1 MSLKIF
7 FEEVFL
13 KKESIKTI
21 LDLYQ
26 NVSEKGF
33 KFEKC
38 GDLLIKLGFLS
49 IFPNNIYKHIIGNIN
64 EGKFEFLNDLKKYI
78 NTEKEN
84 SGKKNGISDITLY
97 NKLEDKY
104 IFISS
109 KFYFEELN
117 VKNYD
122 IQDIIAM
129 INHNKHIYKNF
140 DIYLLVNDKNDLI
153 QKIANSNQSSNYMT
167 KYMTIDKIIDLS
179 DLENAF
185 CNMKYYLIKNKN
197 IFEKFALNKKVLVPK
212 FHQKLF
218 ENKIFKQIE
227 DGEKTFLIGAK
238 PRSGKTFIVGLII
251 SKDNINYENFN
262 ILVITP
268 APNETSH
275 QFLEIFENYID
286 FSDFNIINFNSGSM
300 IDNLKFTNKNIIV
313 TSKQLLQNYINEN
326 GIESIKKLNFN
337 YIFFDENHFGGTT
350 ELSTDVINT
359 YKKENTILVFL
370 TATFNKPLNHWN
382 ILRECSFYWD
392 LEDEQLC
399 KKENVDALVKRHG
412 SEVNET
418 LEYFEHD
425 KNILKVYEN
434 MPELELLTTMFETNI
449 FNSIKE
455 KQYNTKY
462 GFSLKTLLSLTNSKF
477 NYENEVEL
485 LLRYISGSE
494 KEVDFPEGDK
504 SIFGR
509 IKDIS
514 LKKNSRTLLSNNNFT
529 TQLWFLPFGIE
540 QKINDVSISLKEL
553 MLKNKIL
560 NKYEILILNSNI
572 DRPIKDIKSEI
583 KKYEMIGKDNEKNG
597 LIILVGNQCSLGI
610 TLELCDTVILLNDI
624 LSADKIYQ
632 MMFRSMTEANHKK
645 CGFVVD
651 LNISRVLHTLIEYS
665 FHDKDFSVE
674 DKIKYIVENNL
685 INIDSDYLLNKKV
698 NEADIINNLLNV
710 WKKNPINHLRK
721 ILKNIENEIIDI
733 DNDDQKKLN
742 NYFTKS
748 FDENVNHEIKFF
760 NEDDDQEINDGR
772 TIKKED
778 DPNNEKEKSE
788 KKEEIKKISLT
799 KDILPFIIPLVCF
812 LTIKEN
818 NKNFLEMLKMVKE
831 NSELLEIFNEQTYVW
846 WNKSNIIDLINELI
860 QKYIKEN
867 SSIYNST
874 LLIKMT
880 LQSLIDKPEELLQFI
895 NDCLKPKQ
903 VERKTYG
910 EVFTPIPLIY
920 EMLYTLPIECWSN
933 PNLKWLDLA
942 NGMGNFMIAIYFKL
956 MKGLEE
962 VIHDEENRKKH
973 ILENMLYM
981 SEINKKNC
989 FIAKQIFDINNEY
1002 KLNIYLGD
1010 SLLLDI
1016 KEIWNI
1022 QYFDII
1028 VGNPPYNPDIS
1039 KNNSK
1044 GQIIWPLFVKKSL
1057 EFLKENGLLLFIH
1070 PPNWR
1075 KPNHELHNLMFNNI
1089 QYLKILDEKTSGH
1102 FFRDCKIRVD
1112 YYLLCK
1118 NNKKEN
1124 TIVIDEKNIESDLNI
1139 KNLDY
1144 IPNYGLSIHK
1154 KIMEL
1159 NIEKLKCINPRSHDT
1174 TRDFVQKDEDE
1185 KHIFKLLNTIS
1196 SKGPNYYYSSKIHP
1210 VQNKNKVMFSNGR
1223 YIYPIY
1229 DNGLLG
1235 GTQSVLYI
1243 ETENEVTG
1251 SNLINFINSNIFKF
1265 LIKTS
1270 KFNNFAIS
1278 HEFICR
1284 IGDLSRIIE
1293 NIDDIKINNYLNITD
1308 IEDNLINSNL
1318 KINDN
1323 ESESS
1328 TNTKKKI
1335 NNKKSETIILCGE
1348 PLKKKGETC
1357 KNKVSPGCNGK
1368 CKRHHVIVI

>member
-1 MSLKIF
+1 MSLKVF
-7 FEEVFL
+7 FKEVFL
-13 KKESIKTI
+13 KEKSIKAI
-21 LDLYQ
+21 LDLYETA
-26 NVSEKGF
+26 SEKGF
-33 KFEKC
+33 KFERI

-49 IFPNNIYKHIIGNIN
+49 MFPNNIHKHIIGNIN
-64 EGKFEFLNDLKKYI
+64 EGKFEFLNDFNKYI
-78 NTEKEN
+78 DNEKEI
-84 SGKKNGISDITLY
+84 SGKKTGVSDITLY
-97 NKLEDKY
+97 NKIEDKY

-109 KFYFEELN
+109 KFYIKEMN
-117 VKNYD
+117 VKDYD
-122 IQDIIAM
+122 IQHIIAM
-129 INHNKHIYKNF
+129 INHNKHIYKNV

-153 QKIANSNQSSNYMT
+153 QKIVNSNQSSNYMT
-167 KYMTIDKIIDLS
+167 KFMTIDKIIDLN
-179 DLENAF
+179 DLEKSF

-197 IFEKFALNKKVLVPK
+197 IFENFALNKKVLVPK

-218 ENKIFKQIE
+218 ENKIFKQIKLNQ
-227 DGEKTFLIGAK
+227 KTFLLGLK
-238 PRSGKTFIVGLII
+238 PRSGKTFIVGIII
-251 SKDNINYENFN
+251 SKDNMNYEKFN

-268 APNETSH
+268 APNETSS
-275 QFLEIFENYID
+275 QFLEMFENYID
-286 FSDFNIINFNSGSM
+286 FNDFNIINFNSSSM
-300 IDNLKFTNKNIIV
+300 IENLKFTNKNIIV

-326 GIESIKKLNFN
+326 GIESIKNLNFN

-370 TATFNKPLNHWN
+370 TATFHKPLHHWVFSKKS
-382 ILRECSFYWD
+382 CFYWD

-399 KKENVDALVKRHG
+399 KKENIDALVKRHDN
-412 SEVNET
+412 EVHEV
-418 LEYFEHD
+418 LEYFEDD
-425 KNILKVYEN
+425 KTVLKVYEK
-434 MPELELLTTMFETNI
+434 MPELELITTMFETDI
-449 FNSIKE
+449 FNTIKNKE
-455 KQYNTKY
+455 YNKY
-462 GFSLKTLLSLTNSKF
+462 GFSLKTLLSLTNFKF

-494 KEVDFPEGDK
+494 KELDFPEGDK

-509 IKDIS
+509 IKTIS

-540 QKINDVSISLKEL
+540 QKINDVSIALKEL

-572 DRPIKDIKSEI
+572 ERPTKDIKSEI
-583 KKYEMIGKDNEKNG
+583 KKYEIIGKDNEKNG

-610 TLELCDTVILLNDI
+610 TLELCDTVILLTDI
-624 LSADKIYQ
+624 LSSDKIYQ
-632 MMFRSMTEANHKK
+632 MMFRSMTEAPNKK

-665 FHDKDFSVE
+665 VHDKDLSIE
-674 DKIKYIVENNL
+674 NKIKYIIENNL

-698 NEADIINNLLNV
+698 NETDIINNLLNV
-710 WKKNPINHLRK
+710 WKKDPINNLKK
-721 ILKNIENEIIDI
+721 ILKNIENEIIEI
-733 DNDDQKKLN
+733 NNNDQKILN
-742 NYFTKS
+742 DYFTKS
-748 FDENVNHEIKFF
+748 FDEKSNHEIKFF
-760 NEDDDQEINDGR
+760 DEGDEQELNDGHS
-772 TIKKED
+772 I
-778 DPNNEKEKSE
+778 EKECDPDNEEENSE
-788 KKEEIKKISLT
+788 KKENINISFT
-799 KDILPFIIPLVCF
+799 KDILQFIIPLICF

-831 NSELLEIFNEQTYVW
+831 NPYLLEIFNHQTFLW
-846 WNKSNIIDLINELI
+846 WNRSNIVNLINNFI
-860 QKYIKEN
+860 KKYIKEN
-867 SSIYNST
+867 SSICNNT
-874 LLIKMT
+874 ILIKMT
-880 LQSLIDKPEELLQFI
+880 LQSLIDKPEELLQYI

-903 VERKTYG
+903 IEKKKYG
-910 EVFTPIPLIY
+910 EVFTPILLIN
-920 EMLYTLPIECWSN
+920 EMLDTLPIEVWYN

-956 MKGLEE
+956 IKGLQE
-962 VIHDEENRKKH
+962 IIPSEENRKKH

-989 FIAKQIFDINNEY
+989 FIAKQIFDINNQY
-1002 KLNIYLGD
+1002 KLNIYIGD
-1010 SLLLDI
+1010 SLLLNT

-1022 QYFDII
+1022 EYFDII

-1057 EFLKENGLLLFIH
+1057 EFLKEDGLLLFIH

-1075 KPNHELHNLMFNNI
+1075 KPGHELHNLMFNNI
-1089 QYLKILDEKTSGH
+1089 QYLKILDEKKSEH
-1102 FFRDCKIRVD
+1102 FFHCKIRVD

-1118 NNKKEN
+1118 DNKKD
-1124 TIVIDEKNIESDLNI
+1124 TAFIIDEKNIESDLNI

-1185 KHIFKLLNTIS
+1185 KHIYKLLNTIS

-1251 SNLINFINSNIFKF
+1251 NNLINFINSNIFKF

-1284 IGDLSRIIE
+1284 IGDL
-1293 NIDDIKINNYLNITD
+1293 
-1308 IEDNLINSNL
+1308 
-1318 KINDN
+1318 
-1323 ESESS
+1323 
-1328 TNTKKKI
+1328 
-1335 NNKKSETIILCGE
+1335 
-1348 PLKKKGETC
+1348 
-1357 KNKVSPGCNGK
+1357 
-1368 CKRHHVIVI
+1368 